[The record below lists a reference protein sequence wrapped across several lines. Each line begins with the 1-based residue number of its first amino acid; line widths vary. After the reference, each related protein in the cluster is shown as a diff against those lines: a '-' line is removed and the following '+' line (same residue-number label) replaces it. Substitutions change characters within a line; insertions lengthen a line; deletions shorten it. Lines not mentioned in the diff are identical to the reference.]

1 MKVIDLTLTIS
12 EKIPTFPG
20 SPRPNFI
27 PWENIKEDGYNL
39 ELLFLSTHT
48 GTHMD
53 APYHF
58 LEKGAKIHEIS
69 LKKLVSEA
77 VLIQSRGSRDRFG
90 IKQISITKAD
100 IQKFEKQHGKIDGFS
115 SVIFYTGW
123 NVPHLWGTYDDV
135 TEHLPLSPD
144 YNQEKY
150 YFTKNPGLSVSGAE
164 YLASK
169 KINLVGI
176 DSPNIDMGTDHK
188 FSVHQI
194 FAKKGI
200 LIVENL
206 TNLHILFH
214 MLHPETAA
222 KKRMYWYTRR
232 SQDPPAV
239 TSRRFRDPK
248 TGKYQ
253 SPKKLP
259 TFHLV
264 VLPLKLK
271 NATGSPVRAIAF
283 VD

>member
-1 MKVIDLTLTIS
+1 MKIIDLTLTVS
-12 EKIPTFPG
+12 DEIPIFPG
-20 SPRPNFI
+20 SPQPSFI
-27 PWENIKEDGYNL
+27 PWENVKEDGYNL

-53 APYHF
+53 APHHF

-77 VLIQSRGSRDRFG
+77 VLIQCRKKSGE
-90 IKQISITKAD
+90 SITKTD
-100 IQKFEKQHGKIDGFS
+100 IQKFEKKHGKIASFS

-123 NVPHLWGTYDDV
+123 QRNL
-135 TEHLPLSPD
+135 
-144 YNQEKY
+144 QKKY
-150 YFTKNPGLSVSGAE
+150 YFTKNPGLSVSAAK

-176 DSPNIDMGTDHK
+176 DSPSIDLGKDSK

-194 FAKKGI
+194 FAKKGM

-206 TNLHILFH
+206 ASLEKI
-214 MLHPETAA
+214 
-222 KKRMYWYTRR
+222 KSSK
-232 SQDPPAV
+232 
-239 TSRRFRDPK
+239 
-248 TGKYQ
+248 
-253 SPKKLP
+253 
-259 TFHLV
+259 FHLV

-283 VD
+283 VE

>member
-1 MKVIDLTLTIS
+1 MKIIDLTLTVS
-12 EKIPTFPG
+12 DEIPTFPG
-20 SPRPNFI
+20 SPQPSFI
-27 PWENIKEDGYNL
+27 PWENVKEDGYNL
-39 ELLFLSTHT
+39 ELLFLSTHA

-77 VLIQSRGSRDRFG
+77 VLIKSKKKGG
-90 IKQISITKAD
+90 ESITKID
-100 IQKFEKQHGKIDGFS
+100 IQKFEKKHGKIVSFS

-123 NVPHLWGTYDDV
+123 QRNL
-135 TEHLPLSPD
+135 
-144 YNQEKY
+144 QKKY
-150 YFTKNPGLSVSGAE
+150 YFTKNPGLSVSAAK

-176 DSPNIDMGTDHK
+176 DSPSIDLGKDSK

-206 TNLHILFH
+206 ANLEKI
-214 MLHPETAA
+214 
-222 KKRMYWYTRR
+222 K
-232 SQDPPAV
+232 
-239 TSRRFRDPK
+239 
-248 TGKYQ
+248 
-253 SPKKLP
+253 SPK
-259 TFHLV
+259 FHLV

-283 VD
+283 VE

>member
-1 MKVIDLTLTIS
+1 MKIIDLTLTVS
-12 EKIPTFPG
+12 DKIPTFPG
-20 SPRPNFI
+20 SPQPNFI

-39 ELLFLSTHT
+39 EVLFLSSHT

-53 APYHF
+53 APHHF

-77 VLIQSRGSRDRFG
+77 ALIQCRKNGG
-90 IKQISITKAD
+90 QSITKTD
-100 IQKFEKQHGKIDGFS
+100 IQKFEKNHGKIENFS

-123 NVPHLWGTYDDV
+123 QKNL
-135 TEHLPLSPD
+135 
-144 YNQEKY
+144 QKKY
-150 YFTKNPGLSVSGAE
+150 YFTKNPGLSVSAAK
-164 YLASK
+164 YLTSK
-169 KINLVGI
+169 KISLVGI
-176 DSPNIDMGTDHK
+176 DSPSIDLGKDSK

-194 FAKKGI
+194 FAKKGV

-206 TNLHILFH
+206 ANLDKI
-214 MLHPETAA
+214 
-222 KKRMYWYTRR
+222 K
-232 SQDPPAV
+232 S
-239 TSRRFRDPK
+239 
-248 TGKYQ
+248 
-253 SPKKLP
+253 P

>member
-1 MKVIDLTLTIS
+1 MKIIDLTLTVS
-12 EKIPTFPG
+12 DKIPTFPG
-20 SPRPNFI
+20 SPQPSFI
-27 PWENIKEDGYNL
+27 PWENVKEDGYNL

-77 VLIQSRGSRDRFG
+77 VLIKSKKKDGE
-90 IKQISITKAD
+90 SITKID
-100 IQKFEKQHGKIDGFS
+100 IQKFEKKHGKIASFS

-123 NVPHLWGTYDDV
+123 QRNL
-135 TEHLPLSPD
+135 
-144 YNQEKY
+144 QKKY
-150 YFTKNPGLSVSGAE
+150 YFTKNPGLSVSAAK

-169 KINLVGI
+169 KINLVGV
-176 DSPNIDMGTDHK
+176 DSPSIDLGTDSK
-188 FSVHQI
+188 FSVHKV

-206 TNLHILFH
+206 SNLEKI
-214 MLHPETAA
+214 
-222 KKRMYWYTRR
+222 KSSK
-232 SQDPPAV
+232 
-239 TSRRFRDPK
+239 
-248 TGKYQ
+248 
-253 SPKKLP
+253 
-259 TFHLV
+259 FHLV

-283 VD
+283 VE

>member
-1 MKVIDLTLTIS
+1 MKIIDLTLTVS
-12 EKIPTFPG
+12 DKIPTFPG
-20 SPRPNFI
+20 SPQPSFI
-27 PWENIKEDGYNL
+27 PWENVKEDGYNL

-77 VLIQSRGSRDRFG
+77 VLIQCRKKGG
-90 IKQISITKAD
+90 ESITKTD
-100 IQKFEKQHGKIDGFS
+100 IQKFEKKYGKIDGFS

-123 NVPHLWGTYDDV
+123 QKNL
-135 TEHLPLSPD
+135 
-144 YNQEKY
+144 QKKY
-150 YFTKNPGLSVSGAE
+150 YFTKNPGLSVSAAK

-169 KINLVGI
+169 NVSLVGI
-176 DSPNIDMGTDHK
+176 DSPSIDLGTDSK

-194 FAKKGI
+194 FAKKGM

-206 TNLHILFH
+206 ANLEKI
-214 MLHPETAA
+214 
-222 KKRMYWYTRR
+222 KSSK
-232 SQDPPAV
+232 
-239 TSRRFRDPK
+239 
-248 TGKYQ
+248 
-253 SPKKLP
+253 
-259 TFHLV
+259 FHLV

-283 VD
+283 VE

>member
-1 MKVIDLTLTIS
+1 MKVIDLTLTVS
-12 EKIPTFPG
+12 NKIPTFPG
-20 SPRPNFI
+20 SPQPNFI

-53 APYHF
+53 APHHF

-77 VLIQSRGSRDRFG
+77 VLIQSRKKSNE
-90 IKQISITKAD
+90 SITKTD
-100 IQKFEKQHGKIDGFS
+100 IQKFEKKHGKIDGFS
-115 SVIFYTGW
+115 SVIFSTGW
-123 NVPHLWGTYDDV
+123 QRNL
-135 TEHLPLSPD
+135 
-144 YNQEKY
+144 QKKY
-150 YFTKNPGLSVSGAE
+150 YFTESPGLAVSAAK

-169 KINLVGI
+169 KISLVGI
-176 DSPNIDMGTDHK
+176 DSPSIDLGTDPK

-194 FAKKGI
+194 FAKKGM

-206 TNLHILFH
+206 ANLDKI
-214 MLHPETAA
+214 
-222 KKRMYWYTRR
+222 K
-232 SQDPPAV
+232 S
-239 TSRRFRDPK
+239 
-248 TGKYQ
+248 
-253 SPKKLP
+253 P

-283 VD
+283 VE

>member
-1 MKVIDLTLTIS
+1 MKIIDLTLTVS
-12 EKIPTFPG
+12 DKIPTFPG
-20 SPRPNFI
+20 SPQPSFI
-27 PWENIKEDGYNL
+27 PWENVKEDGYNL

-77 VLIQSRGSRDRFG
+77 VLIKSKKKGG
-90 IKQISITKAD
+90 ESITKID
-100 IQKFEKQHGKIDGFS
+100 IQKFEKKHGKIASFS

-123 NVPHLWGTYDDV
+123 QRNL
-135 TEHLPLSPD
+135 
-144 YNQEKY
+144 QKKY
-150 YFTKNPGLSVSGAE
+150 YFTKNPGLSVSAAK

-176 DSPNIDMGTDHK
+176 DSPSIDLGKDSK

-206 TNLHILFH
+206 ASLEKI
-214 MLHPETAA
+214 
-222 KKRMYWYTRR
+222 KSSK
-232 SQDPPAV
+232 
-239 TSRRFRDPK
+239 
-248 TGKYQ
+248 
-253 SPKKLP
+253 
-259 TFHLV
+259 FHLV

-283 VD
+283 VE

>member
-1 MKVIDLTLTIS
+1 MRILDLTLTVS
-12 EKIPTFPG
+12 NKIPAFTG
-20 SPRPNFI
+20 SPQPKFI
-27 PWENIKEDGYNL
+27 PWENVSDDGYNL
-39 ELLFLSTHT
+39 ELLFMSTHT

-77 VLIQSRGSRDRFG
+77 VLIKSKKKEGESV
-90 IKQISITKAD
+90 TKTD
-100 IQKFEKQHGKIDGFS
+100 IQKFEKKYGKIASFS

-123 NVPHLWGTYDDV
+123 QRNL
-135 TEHLPLSPD
+135 
-144 YNQEKY
+144 QKKY
-150 YFTKNPGLSVSGAE
+150 YFTKNPGLSVSAAK

-169 KINLVGI
+169 KISLVGI
-176 DSPNIDMGTDHK
+176 DSPSIDLGTDSK

-206 TNLHILFH
+206 ANLEKI
-214 MLHPETAA
+214 
-222 KKRMYWYTRR
+222 KSSK
-232 SQDPPAV
+232 
-239 TSRRFRDPK
+239 
-248 TGKYQ
+248 
-253 SPKKLP
+253 
-259 TFHLV
+259 FHLV

-283 VD
+283 VE